1 MFHKEIDKALW
12 LILEAD
18 ISNRQEII
26 TLLNSIPKDILEEIK
41 GKLESNSESYL
52 EGGKTLDNG
61 MALEYEIDFE
71 EDEVIL
77 TITHGIISN
86 VGYENNIKMGVEFT
100 LVWEKDEGMSEYWLG
115 DITYICDLDMDVDI
129 DELPLKGFIPG
140 FSLTHGIRGAIKE
153 VETEYS
159 LIVTPEAICVEFN
172 GAKKGINPIDIS
184 DMPDN
189 ITIEYINNRYGDNPL
204 YKKRIM

>member
-86 VGYENNIKMGVEFT
+86 VGYENNIK
-100 LVWEKDEGMSEYWLG
+100 WE
-115 DITYICDLDMDVDI
+115 
-129 DELPLKGFIPG
+129 
-140 FSLTHGIRGAIKE
+140 
-153 VETEYS
+153 
-159 LIVTPEAICVEFN
+159 
-172 GAKKGINPIDIS
+172 
-184 DMPDN
+184 
-189 ITIEYINNRYGDNPL
+189 
-204 YKKRIM
+204 